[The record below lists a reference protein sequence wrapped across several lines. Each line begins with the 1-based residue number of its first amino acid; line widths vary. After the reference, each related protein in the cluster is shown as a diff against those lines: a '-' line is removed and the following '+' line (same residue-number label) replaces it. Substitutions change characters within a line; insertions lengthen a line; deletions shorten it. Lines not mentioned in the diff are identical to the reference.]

1 MKESTVYIETSVVS
15 YLVARPSR
23 DVVTAGHPEAT
34 RDVWPKL
41 SREYKGYIS
50 ALVYQ
55 EASRGDAEQS
65 VKRLETLRPF
75 EMLDVDEEAQHLLEA
90 NQ

>member
-1 MKESTVYIETSVVS
+1 
-15 YLVARPSR
+15 
-23 DVVTAGHPEAT
+23 
-34 RDVWPKL
+34 L